1 MSKEIREIILEGFNS
16 WNTGLD
22 AWKNWVDQAYKNDA
36 FSMNGNRQNKTVSEY
51 KTEIEADSDKN
62 VKRLYFDNILINNN
76 WSTINYRFNSVE
88 GTTKDARDRIQFL
101 RFEETDEGLKIAETW
116 RK

>member
-36 FSMNGNRQNKTVSEY
+36 FSMNGNRQN
-51 KTEIEADSDKN
+51 
-62 VKRLYFDNILINNN
+62 
-76 WSTINYRFNSVE
+76 
-88 GTTKDARDRIQFL
+88 
-101 RFEETDEGLKIAETW
+101 
-116 RK
+116 